1 MIIRD
6 SMMQQTGKFLQMSH
20 SSSDE
25 MVSIPIAKHPQDS
38 SPQLLSR
45 NNDNNFEEKRAIAE
59 KMRQNILRIS
69 ETINKKPLFI
79 KKNKQPV
86 ENINEY

>member
-1 MIIRD
+1 MLIRD
-6 SMMQQTGKFLQMSH
+6 SLMQKTGKFLEMSQ
-20 SSSDE
+20 SSDE
-25 MVSIPIAKHPQDS
+25 MVSIPIVKHPQDS

-45 NNDNNFEEKRAIAE
+45 NNYNNFEEKRAIAE

-79 KKNKQPV
+79 KKNKQPA
-86 ENINEY
+86 ENVNEY